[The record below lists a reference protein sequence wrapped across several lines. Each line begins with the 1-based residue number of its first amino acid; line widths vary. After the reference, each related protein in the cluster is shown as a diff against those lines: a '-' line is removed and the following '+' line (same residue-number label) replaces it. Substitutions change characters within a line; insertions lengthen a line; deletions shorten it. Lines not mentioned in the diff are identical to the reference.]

1 MLVHCWIPRWHI
13 TNISCLR
20 CRECPFR
27 FVLYHLWIIFSEGR
41 MARSHESGRVCR
53 ELVQISNCTRVTRRE
68 RNSESYHHHQA
79 PHNIQQ
85 QCQSHSH
92 LNISFFAIISFRQRR
107 QQSGALFHCLHQ
119 FSLPSFSLTGRRIFL
134 YILLLPYF
142 TLARYSSV
150 FVLKIII
157 KIIFDLEIMSHV
169 TWLRQWDWRA
179 WEVRGW
185 ILNEIHDLIIY
196 NPKSEIWKTI
206 FWSMHFSP
214 FVPSGNISPSSINV
228 FFIKR

>member
-1 MLVHCWIPRWHI
+1 MLDIIMLVHCWIPRRHI

-20 CRECPFR
+20 CHECPFR

-41 MARSHESGRVCR
+41 TARSHWHEPGRVRR

-68 RNSESYHHHQA
+68 CNSESYHHHQA

-107 QQSGALFHCLHQ
+107 RQSGALFHCLHQ

-169 TWLRQWDWRA
+169 TWLRQ
-179 WEVRGW
+179 
-185 ILNEIHDLIIY
+185 
-196 NPKSEIWKTI
+196 
-206 FWSMHFSP
+206 
-214 FVPSGNISPSSINV
+214 
-228 FFIKR
+228 